1 MIVHNTG
8 YVNKEQVLKLIS
20 NKIKFGIYETNR
32 GTQVLVVRPEHLE
45 NKFYPFTLYTHDE
58 SRKEWKLTEDR
69 RILDCQKLIFD
80 HNSDPESLDT
90 SKWNNSN
97 QIITYHFV
105 YYLLSYWFDN
115 EREIIFNK

>member
-8 YVNKEQVLKLIS
+8 YANKEQVLKLIS
-20 NKIKFGIYETNR
+20 DKIKFGIYETNR

-45 NKFYPFTLYTHDE
+45 FYPFTLYTHDE

-69 RILDCQKLIFD
+69 RILDCQKLVFD
-80 HNSDPESLDT
+80 HNSEPESLDT

-97 QIITYHFV
+97 QIITYQFV
-105 YYLLSYWFDN
+105 YYLLSYWYDN
-115 EREIIFNK
+115 CEREIIFNK